1 MKAKRKR
8 HLFFLLAALLL
19 IGGIYF
25 TTTNA
30 YKLLA
35 GYTMYQWNKQVTKE
49 TEEVVATA
57 QTEDINKKQAD
68 KVVYEQRPAIGEL
81 MGSLYIPKLDKT
93 LPIIHGTHEDELA
106 KGVGHYAD
114 SVLPGEKD
122 NSVLSGHRDTVFRS
136 LGEVGVGDELIT
148 TTTAGTF
155 TFQVKKVRIVDFGD
169 TLAGILKEARKEQLK
184 NRMQYGELYHRNYY
198 KEVHVKNRVYYEY
211 YHLDGTQEV
220 PADYK
225 EIPFVCLR
233 PDGSL
238 ELPSTL
244 SIVCRSVSKKLEGF
258 EDFHFHQLR
267 HTYTSNLL
275 SNGAAPK
282 DVQELLGHSDVST
295 TMNIYAHSTRK
306 AKRDSARLLDKVASN
321 A

>member
-155 TFQVKKVRIVDFGD
+155 TFQVKKVRIVDSD
-169 TLAGILKEARKEQLK
+169 DRTVIVPKTKPTLTVTTCYPFDFIGSAPERYVLVA
-184 NRMQYGELYHRNYY
+184 EL
-198 KEVHVKNRVYYEY
+198 VKKD
-211 YHLDGTQEV
+211 LQTM
-220 PADYK
+220 
-225 EIPFVCLR
+225 FVA
-233 PDGSL
+233 
-238 ELPSTL
+238 E
-244 SIVCRSVSKKLEGF
+244 
-258 EDFHFHQLR
+258 
-267 HTYTSNLL
+267 
-275 SNGAAPK
+275 
-282 DVQELLGHSDVST
+282 
-295 TMNIYAHSTRK
+295 
-306 AKRDSARLLDKVASN
+306 
-321 A
+321 